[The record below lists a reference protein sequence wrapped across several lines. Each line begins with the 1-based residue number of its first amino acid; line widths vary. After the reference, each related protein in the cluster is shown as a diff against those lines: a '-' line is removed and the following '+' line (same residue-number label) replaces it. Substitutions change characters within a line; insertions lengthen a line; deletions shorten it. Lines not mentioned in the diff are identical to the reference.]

1 MSNYYAVHWKLNKF
15 LINNSTFQ
23 HMQSDK
29 VIQMFTWKIKS
40 YEIVRISGG
49 REERGLCYQDIPLNN
64 LTKVYVKYSHYR
76 VLLNRKR
83 QMYQ

>member
-1 MSNYYAVHWKLNKF
+1 
-15 LINNSTFQ
+15 
-23 HMQSDK
+23 MQFDK

-40 YEIVRISGG
+40 SEIVRIWG
-49 REERGLCYQDIPLNN
+49 ERGGLCYQDIPLYN
-64 LTKVYVKYSHYR
+64 LIKVYVKYSHYR